1 MDSNNHILNL
11 SQFTHRALLVI
22 SSVIAFLLTTTSL
35 DVARRTLLVPSR
47 TFLTTNDVVANGLF
61 WILFT
66 NNMVW
71 IIGSLLGLR
80 ALVRNPSLQ
89 QRLKENFLF
98 QQPLLLQIVVFL
110 EHGMSGT
117 LYILLTGDERKGY
130 LLAWMLALHIVVALI
145 LAPRIVN
152 VKSNPA

>member
-1 MDSNNHILNL
+1 MESNHHILNL
-11 SQFTHRALLVI
+11 SQFTRRALLVI

-35 DVARRTLLVPSR
+35 DVARRALSIPSW
-47 TFLTTNDVVANGLF
+47 TSPITNAMVAKGLF
-61 WILFT
+61 WLLFV
-66 NNMVW
+66 NNVVW

-98 QQPLLLQIVVFL
+98 QQPLLLQIIGFL
-110 EHGMSGT
+110 EHGLSGT
-117 LYILLTGDERKGY
+117 LYILLTGDKRKGY

>member
-1 MDSNNHILNL
+1 MKSNEWIRQLVRRTFIL
-11 SQFTHRALLVI
+11 I
-22 SSVIAFLLTTTSL
+22 SGIIAFFLVTTSL
-35 DVARRTLLVPSR
+35 DVARRTLLIPSR
-47 TFLTTNDVVANGLF
+47 TFLSTNDVVANILF

-66 NNMVW
+66 NNIVW

-80 ALVRNPSLQ
+80 ALVQNPSLQ
-89 QRLKENFLF
+89 QRIKENFLF

-110 EHGMSGT
+110 EHGLSGT

-130 LLAWMLALHIVVALI
+130 ILAWMLALHIVVALI